1 MIKKIALL
9 TEVWILTFI
18 FAAGGGYAQ
27 SGWVQTEIN
36 PGGGYSLCATGSA
49 IFAGTQQGVYSTTDN
64 GMPWISK
71 GPVDHSASDIIES
84 HQYILVYTDHGVYR
98 SSDNGDTWLPTN
110 GSPSVYGTG
119 GVIGPHL
126 FAKNSSYVFV
136 IAWASGIF
144 RSSDDGQNWEQ
155 IYVGQDGYGY
165 QDYAAAATCITSAGE
180 NIIFGRDS
188 DYPYEIYSTS
198 DNGDTWT
205 GSKISRSDG
214 RFDQLLCLYNDNGK
228 LYASGFMGVYLSR
241 DMGNSWSTQY
251 TDTVGA
257 HGELLG
263 LGIFRDIISYDQKL
277 IAAVDFRSIQ
287 ISSDNGKSWTSFNDG
302 LISDWT
308 FGALAIKQPY
318 IWGIRQYFGNV
329 YRRSLT
335 EVVTKVEHIADLP
348 DKFSLSQNYP
358 NPFNPSTKISY
369 SIPQESF
376 VTLKVYDI
384 IGKEIVS
391 IVNEEKPAGNYE
403 VEFSVKGFT
412 SGNSSDL
419 SSGVY
424 FYRIQASSFTATK
437 KFILMK

>member
-1 MIKKIALL
+1 MIKKIVLL

-18 FAAGGGYAQ
+18 FSAGGGYAQ

-49 IFAGTQQGVYSTTDN
+49 IFAGTQLGVYSTTDN

-71 GPVDHSASDIIES
+71 GPADHSASDIIES
-84 HQYILVYTDHGVYR
+84 HQYILAYTDNGVYR
-98 SSDNGDTWLPTN
+98 SPDNGDTWLPTN

-205 GSKISRSDG
+205 GSNISRSDG

-228 LYASGFMGVYLSR
+228 LYAGGFMGVYLST
-241 DMGNSWSTQY
+241 DMGKSWSSQY

-277 IAAVDFRSIQ
+277 IAAVDFKSIQ

-308 FGALAIKQPY
+308 FGALAIKQPN
-318 IWGIRQYFGNV
+318 IWAIRQYFGNV

-358 NPFNPSTKISY
+358 NPFNPLTTIVY
-369 SIPQESF
+369 EIPEQTT
-376 VTLKVYDI
+376 VILKVFDMLGRENRTLVNSIKAAGYH
-384 IGKEIVS
+384 EI
-391 IVNEEKPAGNYE
+391 
-403 VEFSVKGFT
+403 EFDA
-412 SGNSSDL
+412 SDL
-419 SSGVY
+419 PSGLYVY
-424 FYRIQASSFTATK
+424 KIQAGKFNQAK
-437 KFILMK
+437 KMMLVK